1 MAKINDIRF
10 LAREAAKEASSS
22 PRDWMRYLDTAC
34 RLYRY
39 PFSDTLLIHAQRP
52 DATACAELEVWNEK
66 MLRWVNR
73 GAKGIAL
80 IDDTGPRRRLRYV
93 FDITDTHP
101 GRGGRTPYLWNIRRE
116 QRDIIRNHLIDV
128 YGLDVEEKEGLLG
141 ALRAVS
147 EELAADSLEE
157 AMEGMGYAL
166 EGTYLEKLDADTIR
180 TEFRI
185 LLENSAFYSLARRC
199 GLEPMDDLS
208 EEDFYSITDY
218 RDLSVLSFLGN
229 ATSQLVEPVLRDIGR
244 TVWQA
249 EREAWQEKS
258 AEKIQNPVEKEPG
271 MPYNEFNT
279 LIHESK
285 NIEGGETNGSD
296 VSPQGRLPV
305 PEPGAAGGASDHRE
319 IRDAAEDISERTPE
333 EPVPEPVDQ
342 RETGQPSD
350 TDRENGP
357 GEDGAIDGWTSGNL
371 PGTGEGER
379 PDGLDGTHEQ
389 PDSDGGR
396 NHTEGIGLLLSEETT
411 EQDLSEAEE
420 EIASALSLPELPTVE
435 KQMRSIEERQAALY
449 AGDTAIP
456 ADVIDEVLR
465 KGGNRSRSHL
475 RIIHN
480 FMIDQPQEAYTEFVR
495 REYGTGGIG
504 MVIGGKEYSVWYDN
518 LGMQI
523 AVGHTVT
530 DRILDKTFLSWEEVS
545 GRIHQLLKQ
554 GEYAPQSVLDAARK
568 NALEEHAEAL
578 IYMKQDMA
586 EGVAELVF
594 PDMEMF
600 RFGFPEATERLSALL
615 EQPEYLADL
624 NERLEGLA
632 EVYEQDRDVMRFHHY
647 RPDKVSAQFQK
658 LAKEAVPYQAREGFV
673 WEEHPVFITQDE
685 VDSFLK
691 GGGSYSDGRL
701 CIYAFFIQ
709 DKSAKEKTDFLKKQ
723 YGSIGPSHALPGAD
737 DTSVDYENKGIRL
750 HRGRDSNQNT
760 ELFIKWS
767 QVAMRVQ
774 YLIDNN
780 QYLKTEDYS
789 RMPEYE
795 RENMARRVYGFYQRL
810 PKEIERPYK
819 EENFYDYGNSWKQL
833 TELLEEPETAERL
846 VAQMDAALAA
856 LPLDFEGYEERAET
870 LSLIHQY
877 IEGTYIMFPV
887 KKQDIQVEG
896 SGRQLSIFDFMG
908 GEVTVQ
914 ETTEEPESQT
924 EAASVGETQREESI
938 RSAPEETAESV
949 SEEAAEEPEKATEVE
964 RSAEPS
970 AEELSE
976 EETDTRY
983 YDAIEESL
991 EAEFQK
997 AGASMDDFS
1006 PEQMDVIYTAAEKGQ
1021 GVTPVLNPEFS
1032 PEQMQLILNVL
1043 ERLETDN
1050 QASVKR
1056 ELEFLTTEVMSLDT
1070 INTIRQYYHIPLEP
1084 AESAETAQKGQ
1095 EETAVGGAKPVN
1107 FRITDD
1113 SLGVGGPKEKFR
1125 ANIQAVRLLHE
1136 LELENRMATP
1146 EEQEIL
1152 SRYVGWGGLSQA
1164 FEERS
1169 KDWSDE
1175 FIELYVELDPEEYRE
1190 AKESTLN
1197 AFYTPPVVIKAMY
1210 EALEKMGLEKGNL
1223 LDKTTPRL
1231 IQFHTLKNAVN
1242 PPFLGGFLFSGTVAA

>member
-1 MAKINDIRF
+1 M
-10 LAREAAKEASSS
+10 
-22 PRDWMRYLDTAC
+22 
-34 RLYRY
+34 
-39 PFSDTLLIHAQRP
+39 
-52 DATACAELEVWNEK
+52 
-66 MLRWVNR
+66 
-73 GAKGIAL
+73 
-80 IDDTGPRRRLRYV
+80 
-93 FDITDTHP
+93 
-101 GRGGRTPYLWNIRRE
+101 
-116 QRDIIRNHLIDV
+116 
-128 YGLDVEEKEGLLG
+128 
-141 ALRAVS
+141 
-147 EELAADSLEE
+147 
-157 AMEGMGYAL
+157 
-166 EGTYLEKLDADTIR
+166 
-180 TEFRI
+180 
-185 LLENSAFYSLARRC
+185 
-199 GLEPMDDLS
+199 
-208 EEDFYSITDY
+208 
-218 RDLSVLSFLGN
+218 
-229 ATSQLVEPVLRDIGR
+229 
-244 TVWQA
+244 
-249 EREAWQEKS
+249 
-258 AEKIQNPVEKEPG
+258 
-271 MPYNEFNT
+271 
-279 LIHESK
+279 
-285 NIEGGETNGSD
+285 
-296 VSPQGRLPV
+296 
-305 PEPGAAGGASDHRE
+305 
-319 IRDAAEDISERTPE
+319 
-333 EPVPEPVDQ
+333 
-342 RETGQPSD
+342 
-350 TDRENGP
+350 
-357 GEDGAIDGWTSGNL
+357 
-371 PGTGEGER
+371 
-379 PDGLDGTHEQ
+379 
-389 PDSDGGR
+389 
-396 NHTEGIGLLLSEETT
+396 
-411 EQDLSEAEE
+411 SEAEE

-600 RFGFPEATERLSALL
+600 RFGFPEATERLSTLL

-723 YGSIGPSHALPGAD
+723 YGSIGPSHALSGAD

-819 EENFYDYGNSWKQL
+819 GENFYDYGNSWKQL

-914 ETTEEPESQT
+914 ETTEEPETAQDETKPEESLSADREGQEIEPALTMEPESQA
-924 EAASVGETQREESI
+924 EAASARETKREEST

-949 SEEAAEEPEKATEVE
+949 PEKTTEEPENALEGVQSE
-964 RSAEPS
+964 EPS

-976 EETDTRY
+976 EEADTRH

-1006 PEQMDVIYTAAEKGQ
+1006 PEQMDVIYAAAERGR
-1021 GVTPVLNPEFS
+1021 V
-1032 PEQMQLILNVL
+1032 
-1043 ERLETDN
+1043 
-1050 QASVKR
+1050 
-1056 ELEFLTTEVMSLDT
+1056 
-1070 INTIRQYYHIPLEP
+1070 
-1084 AESAETAQKGQ
+1084 
-1095 EETAVGGAKPVN
+1095 
-1107 FRITDD
+1107 
-1113 SLGVGGPKEKFR
+1113 
-1125 ANIQAVRLLHE
+1125 
-1136 LELENRMATP
+1136 
-1146 EEQEIL
+1146 
-1152 SRYVGWGGLSQA
+1152 
-1164 FEERS
+1164 
-1169 KDWSDE
+1169 
-1175 FIELYVELDPEEYRE
+1175 
-1190 AKESTLN
+1190 
-1197 AFYTPPVVIKAMY
+1197 
-1210 EALEKMGLEKGNL
+1210 
-1223 LDKTTPRL
+1223 
-1231 IQFHTLKNAVN
+1231 
-1242 PPFLGGFLFSGTVAA
+1242 